1 MNIEQGL
8 RFIAGVVI
16 LVSLSLAVTFS
27 GYWLILTA
35 FAGLNLLQSGLTNW
49 CPMVAVLKWLGLP
62 ACATPGSGSGGHAAA
77 GPAPGGRTGTC

>member
-27 GYWLILTA
+27 PYWLILTA

-62 ACATPGSGSGGHAAA
+62 ACSSHEHPTASAASGRRA
-77 GPAPGGRTGTC
+77 GTC